1 MKTHLLPTLTMAHAV
16 ASAVAY
22 QLRSDDFRVHIDE
35 NGGHILGIFDAREAS
50 DSMNWISAPSNA
62 PWQPLG
68 SRWGLGY
75 FDAGGRSLHRH
86 YWSSPEFR
94 CLGHRCDATYAA
106 DRLLL
111 TVSRSVDA
119 RRGTFTE
126 SYTFKN
132 VGDTDLD
139 VSGGHNTAVG
149 IFTPFN
155 DHYTN
160 TSDALARRAH
170 AHVWANGG
178 ATAWVKM
185 DQMGGHGRD
194 LGLVLTKG
202 ALSGYSIEGRD
213 TISSSNTRGVFLL
226 HPVLPT
232 LAPGEEAVVEWAM
245 FWHKGWDEFQRRCI
259 ALSEQFIAIRADSLT
274 LAAGESTVVH
284 LEGQRVN
291 SQTTVD
297 GKRVNCE
304 GDQCSYWYVGTG
316 VGHRSLT
323 ITTRS
328 EGHISD
334 STMYLNLVPKIK
346 DLVANRVAFI
356 TQKQQV
362 SAAGILDGAYV
373 LYDNDMDGQVLY
385 DRASDRN
392 AGRERVG
399 MGIFI
404 ARWLRHNRDPAVEA
418 SLKRYYAF
426 VCTRLQ
432 DDEDNVFN
440 GPGDR
445 GDRLYNWPWVLQL
458 HLAVAALHLD
468 LPPEIAGRTPLQRFL
483 TTLDRFY
490 ASGGK
495 GLYAIGLPVLEGLRA
510 TYASGDTALYEK
522 TLRYFTE
529 HALEIAHTGVRYPP
543 FEVNFEQSIVAPAA
557 IILLEMYRW
566 TGDKQWLEAG
576 ERQMETLLR
585 FAGKQPDY
593 RLHDIAIRHWDG
605 YWFGKDRVWG
615 DTFPHYWSTLNAV
628 ALHHLGRAKHDEAA
642 LGQAQGIIRSNLALF
657 QPDGRGHCAW
667 IYPLSVNGRA
677 GHYRDP
683 WSNDQ
688 DFALNHLLFLEQ
700 DLAEE
705 EGRG

>member
-1 MKTHLLPTLTMAHAV
+1 MAHAV

-35 NGGHILGIFDAREAS
+35 NGGHLLGIFDEREAS

-62 PWQPLG
+62 PWQPSG
-68 SRWGLGY
+68 V
-75 FDAGGRSLHRH
+75 AGDWDTLTPAGARCTGTTGAARSFGASANAAMRH
-86 YWSSPEFR
+86 
-94 CLGHRCDATYAA
+94 
-106 DRLLL
+106 
-111 TVSRSVDA
+111 
-119 RRGTFTE
+119 
-126 SYTFKN
+126 
-132 VGDTDLD
+132 
-139 VSGGHNTAVG
+139 
-149 IFTPFN
+149 
-155 DHYTN
+155 
-160 TSDALARRAH
+160 ALARRAH

-194 LGLVLTKG
+194 LGMVLTKG

-226 HPVLPT
+226 HPVVPT

-259 ALSEQFIAIRADSLT
+259 ALSEQFVAIRADSLT

-291 SQTTVD
+291 NQTTVD
-297 GKRVNCE
+297 GNRVNCE
-304 GDQCSYWYVGTG
+304 GDQCSYWYVATG

-328 EGHISD
+328 GEHIDD
-334 STMYLNLVPKIK
+334 STMYLNLVPRIK

-385 DRASDRN
+385 DRAADRN

-404 ARWLRHNRDPAVEA
+404 ARWLRRNRDPAVEA
-418 SLKRYYAF
+418 SLKRYYTF

-432 DDEDNVFN
+432 DDEGNVFN

-510 TYASGDTALYEK
+510 TYASGDKGLHEK
-522 TLRYFTE
+522 ALRYFTE
-529 HALEIAHTGVRYPP
+529 HAQEIAHTGIRYPP

-605 YWFGKDRVWG
+605 YWFGKDRV
-615 DTFPHYWSTLNAV
+615 
-628 ALHHLGRAKHDEAA
+628 AKRDEVA

-705 EGRG
+705 RGEGIVVVK